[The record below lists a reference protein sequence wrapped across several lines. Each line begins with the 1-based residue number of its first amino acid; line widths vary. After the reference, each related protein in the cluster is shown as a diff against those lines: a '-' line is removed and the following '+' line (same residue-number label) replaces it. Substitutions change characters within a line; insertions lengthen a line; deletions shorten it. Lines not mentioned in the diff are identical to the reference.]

1 MGRAF
6 PGKGLDKAGVRAY
19 LSEARK
25 GDVDWRAGKI
35 TGLVYFAGDDV
46 VEVARDA
53 YNMFFVE
60 NAIHPRAWPSLQR
73 LESEVVG
80 MTSELLHGGEGAA
93 GSMTSGGTESI
104 FLAVKAARDWTRA
117 NRPTAGTPE
126 IVAPRTAHPAFDRA
140 ATYLGLNVTRVAEGA
155 DFRADVAAMANA
167 VTQDTIMRIGSAP
180 AYPHGVMDPI
190 GELGELAQ
198 SEGLWL
204 HADACL
210 GGFAAPFVK
219 KLGYPVPDF
228 DFSVPGVTSISLDL
242 HKNGY
247 AMTKGAS
254 VVLYRDAEYFRHQGF
269 EFDQWPRGQYSSK
282 TFTGSRPGGAV
293 AAAWAVMNYL
303 GEEGYLRVAREV
315 MQAKE
320 AMIEGINGINGLQI
334 WGDPELFIFTFG
346 SRSLDIFAVA
356 DGFADTGWY
365 VTRIQEPPGMHMML
379 SLVQVPLVEEFI
391 SDLSYVVERVRAGE
405 IVARATAVS
414 Y

>member
-1 MGRAF
+1 MGTHF
-6 PGKGLDKAGVRAY
+6 PRTGLDRAGVRAY
-19 LSEARK
+19 LSEARE

-60 NAIHPRAWPSLQR
+60 NAIHPRAWPSLER

-80 MTSELLHGGEGAA
+80 MTSELLHGGDGAA
-93 GSMTSGGTESI
+93 GSMSSGGTESI

-117 NRPTAGTPE
+117 NRPTPGTPE

-140 ATYLGLNVTRVAEGA
+140 ASYLGLNVVRVAERA
-155 DFRADVAAMANA
+155 DFRADVASMANA
-167 VTQDTIMRIGSAP
+167 VTRNTIMLVGSAP

-198 SEGLWL
+198 SESVWL
-204 HADACL
+204 HVDACL
-210 GGFAAPFVK
+210 GGFVAPFVK

-228 DFSVPGVTSISLDL
+228 DFSVPGVTSISTDV

-247 AMTKGAS
+247 ATTKGAS
-254 VVLYRDAEYFRHQGF
+254 VVLYRDAEYFNHQGF

-303 GEEGYLRVAREV
+303 GEEGYLRVARLV
-315 MQAKE
+315 MQTKQ
-320 AMIEGINGINGLQI
+320 AMVEGVNAIDGLQT

-346 SRSLDIFAVA
+346 SSLDIFAVA
-356 DGFADTGWY
+356 DGFADAGWY

-379 SLVQVPLVEEFI
+379 SLVQVPLVEEFV
-391 SDLSYVVERVRAGE
+391 SDLSHVVERVRAGE
-405 IVARATAVS
+405 IVARATTVS